1 MNKSEGWMGEEEL
14 DFLHK
19 IAKKMN
25 SVVEI
30 GSYQGRSTVVLLESG
45 TKVTAIDTWKGN
57 KDLVVTKRDY
67 KEFVKNTAKYSNL
80 IIIVGESVKT
90 SKQFD
95 KVDMVFID
103 GSNTYKGVKRDIKA
117 WIHKTTKL
125 ICGHDYD
132 FEEIQRAVDELIK
145 VDGVI
150 GSRWYKNIK

>member
-1 MNKSEGWMGEEEL
+1 MNKIEGWMGEEEL

-30 GSYQGRSTVVLLESG
+30 GSYQGRSTVALLESG

-57 KDLVVTKRDY
+57 KELVVKKKDY
-67 KEFVKNTAKYSNL
+67 KEFLKNIAKYSNL
-80 IIIVGESVKT
+80 TIIVGESVKT

-103 GSNTYKGVKRDIKA
+103 GDHTYKGVKRDIKA
-117 WIHKTTKL
+117 WLHKTTKL

-132 FEEIQRAVDELIK
+132 FEEVQRAVDEFFK

-150 GSRWYKNIK
+150 GSIWYKKLR